1 MYVFEQLFNF
11 DFNSSGELVLC
22 IVTTI
27 AFSILLPQKPV

>member
-11 DFNSSGELVLC
+11 DLNSSGELELC
-22 IVTTI
+22 IVITK